1 MTQSSVIRYV
11 AIAVFVAL
19 SLKFSGQKVYLKVI
33 SDQKLKY
40 KSKLKNSQEAHQY
53 MDTKVSMLRNKGFV
67 EANIDSSTQVS
78 DSIIFYLHF
87 GNKYLW
93 ESLSF
98 ENIPKEVTSSI
109 SVRTSKISETPFN
122 AAFPRKIG
130 HELLTFYEN
139 NGYPFSQ
146 INYDSILI
154 NDQRVKMQIS
164 LSKGP
169 FIKIDSISIKGE
181 LKINPHYIYR
191 TTGIKP
197 GDVYNEK
204 KIKSIPNALK
214 TVPFIRQSRDQ
225 QLYFTE
231 NLNILFLYLDPRKTN
246 SFSGILGFQNDP
258 NTNKLML
265 TGDLKLDL
273 NNVFKQGEW
282 IRFNW
287 SRFQTQSQQLDLNIG
302 FPYIFKSPVGVEGS
316 IDLFKQDSTF
326 LDVNFEGGILFNFGM
341 NSRLTFSIASRQSNT
356 LLSNPSLTQNLE
368 DISITNYSIAI
379 NHYGYDYI
387 FNPRKGLGGLIKVS
401 IGNVKTPA
409 ETPENQP
416 LPNPI
421 QYQGIVDVNYFI
433 PLFTKQTIGLML
445 KGGTII
451 NDVIYDN
458 EMFRLG
464 GLSTIRGFNEA
475 SIYADQ
481 YAIFSFEYR
490 YLYEKNANLK
500 AFFDGAYVQ
509 NINNPETVAY
519 LMGIGIGASI
529 ETKAGIFKI
538 DYAMGKFENEPISF
552 SNAKVHF
559 GYLNTF

>member
-19 SLKFSGQKVYLKVI
+19 TLNFSGQKVYLRVK

-40 KSKLKNSQEAHQY
+40 KSKSKNSQEAYEY
-53 MDTKVSMLRNKGFV
+53 MNSKVSMLRKKGFV
-67 EANIDSSTQVS
+67 EANIDSSSQFS
-78 DSIIFYLHF
+78 DSITFYLHI
-87 GNKYLW
+87 GKEYLW
-93 ESLSF
+93 ESISF
-98 ENIPKEVTSSI
+98 INIPSEVTSSL
-109 SVRTSKISETPFN
+109 SVKTRKINQTPFN

-154 NDQRVKMQIS
+154 NDYGVKMQIS
-164 LSKGP
+164 LIKGP
-169 FIKIDSISIKGE
+169 LIKIDSISIKGE
-181 LKINPHYIYR
+181 LKINPYYIYR

-197 GDVYNEK
+197 EDVYNEK
-204 KIKSIPNALK
+204 KIKNIPNSLK
-214 TVPFIRQSRDQ
+214 SVPFIKQSRDQ

-258 NTNKLML
+258 STDKLML

-287 SRFQTQSQQLDLNIG
+287 NRFQTQSQKLDLIIG

-326 LDVNFEGGILFNFGM
+326 LDVSFEGGILFNFGM

-356 LLSNPSLTQNLE
+356 LLTNSSSLQNLE

-379 NHYGYDYI
+379 NHYGYDYL
-387 FNPRKGLGGLIKVS
+387 FNPRRGFGGLIKVS
-401 IGNVKTPA
+401 IGNVKTP
-409 ETPENQP
+409 EESSEDQP
-416 LPNPI
+416 LPDPI
-421 QYQGIVDVNYFI
+421 QYQGIIDAKYFI
-433 PLFTKQTIGLML
+433 PLFKKQTIGLML
-445 KGGTII
+445 KSGAII

-464 GLSTIRGFNEA
+464 GLRTIRGFNEA
-475 SIYADQ
+475 SIYANQ

-509 NINNPETVAY
+509 NINSPQTVSY
-519 LMGIGIGASI
+519 LMGIGLGASI

>member
-1 MTQSSVIRYV
+1 MTQSSIIRYV
-11 AIAVFVAL
+11 VIGVFVAL
-19 SLKFSGQKVYLKVI
+19 TLKLSGQRVYIKVI
-33 SDQKLKY
+33 SEQNLKH
-40 KSKLKNSQEAHQY
+40 KSKIKNSQEAYKY
-53 MDTKVSMLRNKGFV
+53 MDIKVSTLRNKGFV
-67 EANIDSSTQVS
+67 EANIDSSIQLS
-78 DSIIFYLHF
+78 DSIFYYLHI
-87 GNKYLW
+87 GEEYSW
-93 ESLSF
+93 ESISF
-98 ENIPKEVTSSI
+98 EDIPSEVTSSI
-109 SVRTSKISETPFN
+109 SVRTNKINETPFN
-122 AAFPRKIG
+122 AAYPRKIG

-146 INYDSILI
+146 INYDSVLI
-154 NDQRVKMQIS
+154 NDYKVKMQIS
-164 LSKGP
+164 LIKGP
-169 FIKIDSISIKGE
+169 LIKIDSISIKGE
-181 LKINPHYIYR
+181 LKINPHYVYR
-191 TTGIKP
+191 TTGIRP

-204 KIKSIPNALK
+204 KIKNIPNALK
-214 TVPFIRQSRDQ
+214 SVPFIKQARDQ

-287 SRFQTQSQQLDLNIG
+287 SRFQTQSQKLDLNIG
-302 FPYIFKSPVGVEGS
+302 FPYIFKSPVGIEGS

-326 LDVNFEGGILFNFGM
+326 LDVSFEGGILFNFGM

-356 LLSNPSLTQNLE
+356 LLVNPSLSQNLE

-387 FNPRKGLGGLIKVS
+387 FNPSKGFGGLIKIS
-401 IGNVKTPA
+401 IGNLKTPT
-409 ETPENQP
+409 EEPEDQP
-416 LPNPI
+416 LPDPI
-421 QYQGIVDVNYFI
+421 QYQGIINANYFI
-433 PLFTKQTIGLML
+433 PIFKKQTIGLML
-445 KGGTII
+445 KSGAII

-475 SIYADQ
+475 SIYANQ

-509 NINNPETVAY
+509 NINNPETVTY

-538 DYAMGKFENEPISF
+538 DYAMGKFENQPISF

>member
-1 MTQSSVIRYV
+1 MTKSSVIRYV
-11 AIAVFVAL
+11 AITIFVAL
-19 SLKFSGQKVYLKVI
+19 SLNFSGQKVYLKVK
-33 SDQKLKY
+33 SEQNLKY
-40 KSKLKNSQEAHQY
+40 KPKFKNSQEAYKY
-53 MDTKVSMLRNKGFV
+53 MDTKVSALRNKGFV
-67 EANIDSSTQVS
+67 EANIDSSIQLS
-78 DSIIFYLHF
+78 DSILFYLHI
-87 GNKYLW
+87 GNEYSW
-93 ESLSF
+93 ESISF
-98 ENIPKEVTSSI
+98 ENIPSEVTSSI
-109 SVRTSKISETPFN
+109 SVRTNKIKETPFN
-122 AAFPRKIG
+122 ATYPRKIG

-146 INYDSILI
+146 INYDSVLI
-154 NDQRVKMQIS
+154 NDYKVKMQIS
-164 LSKGP
+164 LEKGP
-169 FIKIDSISIKGE
+169 LIKIDSISIKGE
-181 LKINPHYIYR
+181 LKINPYYVYR

-204 KIKSIPNALK
+204 KINNIPNALK
-214 TVPFIRQSRDQ
+214 SVPFIKQTRDQ

-265 TGDLKLDL
+265 TGDLMLDL

-287 SRFQTQSQQLDLNIG
+287 SRFQTQSQKLDLNVG
-302 FPYIFKSPVGVEGS
+302 FPYIFKSPVGIEGS

-326 LDVNFEGGILFNFGM
+326 LDVNFEGGILFNFGL

-356 LLSNPSLTQNLE
+356 LLANPSLSQNLE
-368 DISITNYSIAI
+368 DISITNYSLAI

-387 FNPRKGLGGLIKVS
+387 FNPRKGFGGFVKVS
-401 IGNVKTPA
+401 IGNKKMTA
-409 ETPENQP
+409 ETSEDQP
-416 LPNPI
+416 LPDPI
-421 QYQGIVDVNYFI
+421 QYQGVVNANYFI
-433 PLFTKQTIGLML
+433 PLFKRQTIGLML
-445 KGGTII
+445 KSGAII
-451 NDVIYDN
+451 NEVIYDN

-475 SIYADQ
+475 SIYANQ

-509 NINNPETVAY
+509 NINNPNTVSY

-552 SNAKVHF
+552 SSAKVHF

>member
-1 MTQSSVIRYV
+1 MTQSPVIRYV
-11 AIAVFVAL
+11 AMAIFVAL
-19 SLKFSGQKVYLKVI
+19 TLNVSGQKVYLKVK
-33 SDQKLKY
+33 SEQNLKY
-40 KSKLKNSQEAHQY
+40 KSKFKNSQEAHNY
-53 MDTKVSMLRNKGFV
+53 MASKVSMLRKKGFV
-67 EANIDSSTQVS
+67 EANIDSSSQFS
-78 DSIIFYLHF
+78 DSITFYLHI
-87 GNKYLW
+87 GNEYLW
-93 ESLSF
+93 ESINFVNMPS
-98 ENIPKEVTSSI
+98 EVTSSL
-109 SVRTSKISETPFN
+109 SVRTRKINQTPFN

-130 HELLTFYEN
+130 NELLTFYED

-146 INYDSILI
+146 IDYDSIII
-154 NDQRVKMQIS
+154 NDFKVKMQIS
-164 LSKGP
+164 LAKGP
-169 FIKIDSISIKGE
+169 LIKIDSISVKGE
-181 LKINPHYIYR
+181 LKINPYYIYR

-197 GDVYNEK
+197 GDIYNEK
-204 KIKSIPNALK
+204 KIKNIPNALK
-214 TVPFIRQSRDQ
+214 SVPFLNQARNQ

-246 SFSGILGFQNDP
+246 NFSGILGFQNDP
-258 NTNKLML
+258 ATNKLML

-273 NNVFKQGEW
+273 NNVFRQGEW

-287 SRFQTQSQQLDLNIG
+287 NRFQTQSQKLDLKIG
-302 FPYIFKSPVGVEGS
+302 FPYIFKTPVGVEGS

-326 LDVNFEGGILFNFGM
+326 LDVNFEGGLLFNFGM

-356 LLSNPSLTQNLE
+356 LLTNSSSLENLE
-368 DISITNYSIAI
+368 DISLTNYAIAVS
-379 NHYGYDYI
+379 HYGYDYI
-387 FNPRKGLGGLIKVS
+387 FNPRKGFGGLIKIS
-401 IGNVKTPA
+401 IGNIKTSS
-409 ETPENQP
+409 ETSEDQP
-416 LPNPI
+416 LPDPI
-421 QYQGIVDVNYFI
+421 QYQGIIDANYFI
-433 PLFTKQTIGLML
+433 PIFKKQTIGLML
-445 KGGTII
+445 KGGAII

-481 YAIFSFEYR
+481 YGIFSFEYR

-509 NINNPETVAY
+509 NINNPQTVTY

-552 SNAKVHF
+552 SDAKVHF

>member
-1 MTQSSVIRYV
+1 MTKSSVIRYV
-11 AIAVFVAL
+11 AITIFVAL
-19 SLKFSGQKVYLKVI
+19 SLNFSGQKVYLKVI
-33 SDQKLKY
+33 SEQNTKY
-40 KSKLKNSQEAHQY
+40 KSKFKNSQEAYKY
-53 MDTKVSMLRNKGFV
+53 MDTKVSTLRNKGFV
-67 EANIDSSTQVS
+67 EANIDSSIQLS
-78 DSIIFYLHF
+78 DSILFYLHI
-87 GNKYLW
+87 GNEYTW
-93 ESLSF
+93 ESISF
-98 ENIPKEVTSSI
+98 ENIPSEVTSSI
-109 SVRTSKISETPFN
+109 SVRTSKIKETAFN
-122 AAFPRKIG
+122 ATYPRKIG
-130 HELLTFYEN
+130 HELLSFYEN

-146 INYDSILI
+146 INYDSVLI
-154 NDQRVKMQIS
+154 NDYKVKMQIS
-164 LSKGP
+164 LEKGP
-169 FIKIDSISIKGE
+169 LIKIDSISIKGE
-181 LKINPHYIYR
+181 LKINPYYVYR

-204 KIKSIPNALK
+204 KIKNIPNALK
-214 TVPFIRQSRDQ
+214 SVPFIKQARDQ

-265 TGDLKLDL
+265 TGDLMLDL

-287 SRFQTQSQQLDLNIG
+287 NRFQTQSQKLDLNIG
-302 FPYIFKSPVGVEGS
+302 FPYIFKSPVGIEGS

-356 LLSNPSLTQNLE
+356 LLANPSLSQNLE
-368 DISITNYSIAI
+368 DISITNYSLAI

-387 FNPRKGLGGLIKVS
+387 FNPRKGFGGFVKVS
-401 IGNVKTPA
+401 IGNKKTTA
-409 ETPENQP
+409 ETLEDQP
-416 LPNPI
+416 LPDPI
-421 QYQGIVDVNYFI
+421 QYQGVVNANYFI
-433 PLFTKQTIGLML
+433 PLFKRQTIGLML
-445 KGGTII
+445 KSGVII
-451 NDVIYDN
+451 NEVIYDN

-475 SIYADQ
+475 SIYANQ
-481 YAIFSFEYR
+481 FAIFSFEYR

-509 NINNPETVAY
+509 NINNPNTVSY